1 MDLTFEKDFLKTMII
16 DFKKL
21 LVFQDQG
28 FFGSLH
34 FQQTLKSDVKGG
46 EIITLSHV
54 GLMMY
59 YYFAVYNEKCPTVAI
74 TSEQQRKINEIWM
87 AMEMPEKVVP
97 V

>member
-1 MDLTFEKDFLKTMII
+1 MDLEFEKDFLKTMII

-21 LVFQDQG
+21 LVFQDKG
-28 FFGSLH
+28 YFGALH
-34 FQQTLKSDVKGG
+34 FQQAFKTDVSGG
-46 EIITLSHV
+46 EIITLSEV

-59 YYFAVYNEKCPTVAI
+59 YYRAVYNEQCPSVNI
-74 TSEQQRKINEIWM
+74 TTFQQERINEIWL

>member
-34 FQQTLKSDVKGG
+34 FQQTHKVDVSGG
-46 EIITLSHV
+46 EIITLSDV

-59 YYFAVYNEKCPTVAI
+59 YYFAVYNEQCPTVDI
-74 TSEQQRKINEIWM
+74 TPPQQRKINEIWM

>member
-1 MDLTFEKDFLKTMII
+1 MDLAFEKDFLKTMIT

-21 LVFQDQG
+21 LVFQDEG

-34 FQQTLKSDVKGG
+34 FQQTYSTPVTGG
-46 EIITLSHV
+46 EINTLSVV

-59 YYFAVYNEKCPTVAI
+59 YYYKVYNEQCPTVNI
-74 TSEQQRKINEIWM
+74 TPVQQQRINELWL
-87 AMEMPEKVVP
+87 AMDMPEKVVP